1 MYTSIWSEKSHL
13 KDSSSKFNLIQVREY
28 ERKRISWC
36 LIGQELLST
45 DTGKLKKKKTLA
57 FEKKENRLCKF
68 FIFDL
73 KPDVKQSFPL
83 CSELSQPCARSLT
96 REVSC
101 KIKSSPPLFDT
112 LCNMLRLASFVW
124 TWYALIREKHSVS
137 QLSSIVAKSV
147 NFWQKLWKRSWFIR
161 RMWPDSKSLE
171 KIGQLVLTLDV

>member
-1 MYTSIWSEKSHL
+1 MLDWSRAVIYRYRQTQKE
-13 KDSSSKFNLIQVREY
+13 
-28 ERKRISWC
+28 
-36 LIGQELLST
+36 
-45 DTGKLKKKKTLA
+45 KTLA
-57 FEKKENRLCKF
+57 FEKKENRLSKF

-73 KPDVKQSFPL
+73 KPDLKQSFPL

-112 LCNMLRLASFVW
+112 LCNMLRLASFVS

-161 RMWPDSKSLE
+161 RMWRDSKSLE
-171 KIGQLVLTLDV
+171 KNRTISADTRRLVAPSVISLSS